1 MHQRT
6 RGRLFRLR
14 SNLLLLLVVCGTL
27 LAAPAIVMALISD
40 LGNNTSPTIQSEGAN
55 IADPGANPRGNTS
68 PAIQD
73 EEANTGAPSAD
84 ALPAQAIRIEESN
97 DALGK
102 TVTLTGSNWQ
112 PGESVHIK
120 LTDDQGKT
128 WSRNVRAM
136 ADASGRIQVR
146 FRPPDGFA
154 ATYEVTAMGEQSGVA
169 TTSFTDGK
177 VSFRSTSP
185 APASWIA
192 NYRTHGGGNSTGNT
206 SCAAG

>member
-1 MHQRT
+1 MYQRT
-6 RGRLFRLR
+6 RGRLSKLR

-55 IADPGANPRGNTS
+55 IAGPGADT
-68 PAIQD
+68 
-73 EEANTGAPSAD
+73 
-84 ALPAQAIRIEESN
+84 LPAQEIQIEESN
-97 DALGK
+97 GALGK
-102 TVTLTGSNWQ
+102 TVTLTGSNWR

-128 WSRNVRAM
+128 WSRNVRAT
-136 ADASGRIQVR
+136 ADASGRIQVW
-146 FRPPDGFA
+146 FQPPDGFA

-192 NYRTHGGGNSTGNT
+192 NYRTQ
-206 SCAAG
+206 